1 MRAQGESGDTKGGS
15 QSSLIHQHYWSAA
28 QDMPGAAGLATQLSC
43 FRTSIELIDR
53 WIARLGLQR
62 VSRPSF
68 GPMLRMVLVLCV
80 LLPPGS
86 NAQQSGCAATPG
98 TYESATSTI
107 VCASFTSS
115 PPTCEVVF
123 SSLPAFTG
131 LSSFFITIEIAN
143 SDFGSSNEYVSAVL
157 VGGQTLGTDFLK
169 DDGADNQCDKMSR
182 ILDLTAVPI
191 GAVSSAGDLTS
202 CSAFSM
208 LVVAPAPKSREANGI
223 VFELEIDLGRCNDL
237 HPGDPM
243 RTWQERG
250 YGSACPSESEV
261 WNACAKF
268 CFRIWLTSFSLR
280 MSE

>member
-1 MRAQGESGDTKGGS
+1 
-15 QSSLIHQHYWSAA
+15 LIHQHYWSAA

-68 GPMLRMVLVLCV
+68 GPMLQMVLVLCV

-191 GAVSSAGDLTS
+191 GAVSSGGDLT
-202 CSAFSM
+202 
-208 LVVAPAPKSREANGI
+208 VRIEASLGVNANECDGSYLYGRVKLTTCTGGI
-223 VFELEIDLGRCNDL
+223 SQAGE
-237 HPGDPM
+237 
-243 RTWQERG
+243 
-250 YGSACPSESEV
+250 SACAHTQKRERTGTCV
-261 WNACAKF
+261 RKRAKDQ
-268 CFRIWLTSFSLR
+268 SDMGAHLR
-280 MSE
+280 EMNSS

>member
-1 MRAQGESGDTKGGS
+1 MRAQGESGDTKGG
-15 QSSLIHQHYWSAA
+15 SSLIHQHYWSAA

-191 GAVSSAGDLTS
+191 GAVSSAGDLT
-202 CSAFSM
+202 
-208 LVVAPAPKSREANGI
+208 VRIEASLGVNANECDGSYLYGR
-223 VFELEIDLGRCNDL
+223 VKLTTCTGEISQAGV
-237 HPGDPM
+237 
-243 RTWQERG
+243 
-250 YGSACPSESEV
+250 SACARTQKRERTGTCV
-261 WNACAKF
+261 RKRAKDQ
-268 CFRIWLTSFSLR
+268 SDKGAHLR
-280 MSE
+280 ERWFVRE